1 MPRKCPIEL
10 TSEKIQELLDV
21 AKPRVNM
28 SLKTAVRVF
37 KKASYTEI
45 ADAVEYQHKGFGYG
59 TKYCGEAY
67 AWQAVFNTIMWLY
80 SDKSYSTEAVRD
92 IMDLPLYEQ
101 IYMPIAGASNTYPEV
116 VRRNILR
123 YIRRMISNGAGIDN
137 LPATP
142 EVSMR
147 FFLYYEVLR
156 TARRIM
162 YADIDKYA
170 AERTS
175 TFWRGKS

>member
-1 MPRKCPIEL
+1 MPRRSPLEL
-10 TSEKIQELLDV
+10 TSEKIQELLKV
-21 AKPRVNM
+21 VSPSANM
-28 SLKTAVRVF
+28 SLKTAVSVF
-37 KKASYTEI
+37 KKASFTEI
-45 ADAVEYQHKGFGYG
+45 TDAVEYQHKGFGYG
-59 TKYCGEAY
+59 TQYCGEAY

-80 SDKSYSTEAVRD
+80 SDKSYTTKDTRD

-101 IYMPIAGASNTYPEV
+101 IYMPIAGASSTYPEV
-116 VRRNILR
+116 VRSNILR
-123 YIRRMISNGAGIDN
+123 YVRRMISKGAGIDN

-147 FFLYYEVLR
+147 FFLYYEVLQ

-162 YADIDKYA
+162 NADVDKYT
-170 AERTS
+170 AEHAS